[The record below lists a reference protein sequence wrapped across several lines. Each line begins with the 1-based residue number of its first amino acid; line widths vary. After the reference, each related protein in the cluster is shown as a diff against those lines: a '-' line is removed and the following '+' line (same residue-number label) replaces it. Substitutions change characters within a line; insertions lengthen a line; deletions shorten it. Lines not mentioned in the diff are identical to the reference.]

1 MDRLS
6 VPQGDFDLARYPVRK
21 GETLRAWDAADEY
34 LLAHLAETETDLTG
48 TVVIANDEFGAL
60 STALSEHQP
69 ILWSD
74 SYLSHLGVAAN
85 LRRNRLD
92 EGAVV
97 ALSSLAELP
106 DPIDVLILK
115 VPKSL
120 ALLEDQLRRVVP
132 HLHDGS
138 TVIAAG
144 MVKHIHN
151 STLELF
157 AKVVG
162 PTTTSL
168 AQKKARLIFCQ
179 IGVEPTSTPD
189 DADDETAAAAAPVQ
203 WPRTWELAAGITVT
217 NHAAVFSPER
227 LDIGTRF
234 LLDNLPKGT
243 ARGNVIDLGCGNG
256 VIGLI
261 AAMADPDTHVTFI
274 DESYMAVASAEAT
287 FRANLGP
294 EREARFVVGDGINQ
308 LSDGPPVE
316 AGSVDVII
324 NNPPFHVNHAVGD
337 AVAWQMFVESHAA
350 LAPGGE
356 LWVVGNRHLAY
367 HAKLTR
373 IFGNC
378 KVSASNAKFVLFR
391 AIKSEVVGASAPEA
405 ESDDFD

>member
-1 MDRLS
+1 M
-6 VPQGDFDLARYPVRK
+6 
-21 GETLRAWDAADEY
+21 RAWDAADEY
-34 LLAHLAETETDLTG
+34 LLAHLAETDADLTG

-69 ILWSD
+69 VLWSD

-92 EGAVV
+92 EGAVT
-97 ALSSLAELP
+97 ALSSLGELP

-144 MVKHIHN
+144 MVKYIHN

-157 AKVVG
+157 SRVVG

-168 AQKKARLIFCQ
+168 ALKKARLIFCE
-179 IGVEPTSTPD
+179 IGVEPEPAPD
-189 DADDETAAAAAPVQ
+189 DSDTDDSDSDTDADDNTEAPVA
-203 WPRTWELAAGITVT
+203 WPRTWDLAAGITVT

-261 AAMADPDTHVTFI
+261 AALADADTHVTFI

-294 EREARFVVGDGINQ
+294 EREARFVVGDGIDQ
-308 LSDGPPVE
+308 LSDGPPIE
-316 AGSVDVII
+316 AGTVDVII

-350 LAPGGE
+350 LVPGGE

-378 KVSASNAKFVLFR
+378 KVAASNAKFVLFR
-391 AIKSEVVGASAPEA
+391 ATKTDTPGAPATESESE
-405 ESDDFD
+405 DFD